1 MNYLFYLRYFT
12 LINIFQEIEGFASMS
27 YLEFTPHNITGV
39 IKLELKIVKHELI
52 RLQEKVL
59 VDLRPMQVDGP
70 PYLQLD
76 LSAAFAV
83 FVNADLLPVDQLA
96 VVK

>member
-70 PYLQLD
+70 PYPQLD
-76 LSAAFAV
+76 LPTALAV